1 MVSEPQVITIIVF
14 STRDNTINTPDMN
27 TSIELFH
34 MEYNKIYKKTYPFLT
49 GMFPET
55 EL

>member
-1 MVSEPQVITIIVF
+1 MVVEPQLITIIVF
-14 STRDNTINTPDMN
+14 STRDNTINTRDMN